1 MEKVINATTDYIM
14 KWIIVLSCGVLG
26 VLLVDQLMPFINV
39 TFMNAHPISE
49 AIETFFGV
57 FIGGMLFAVIG
68 WLFNKRLIRLISQF
82 SNRVE
87 QQLTLAPSEELLG
100 GAFGVIVGLIIA
112 NLFAL
117 ALWNIPYIGK
127 YLPIV
132 FSVFAAYIGGSVCRT
147 KNYEV
152 LNVLKKIGALK
163 AEFADKYLDNNKIVD
178 TSVIIDGRIEEIF
191 KTGFIDGTLIVP
203 HFVIKELQLLADSA
217 DDIKRAKG
225 RRALDTLNRLRVD
238 YTNMIRVDDTDYH
251 NIREV
256 DLKLLRL
263 AREIGG
269 KILTVDYNLN
279 KVAILHGIFVLN
291 INELAGA
298 VKSNIANG
306 EVMTVNLIKEGKE
319 PGQGVT
325 YLDDGTMII
334 VEDGKNFIG
343 KSVEVLVHSVF
354 QTAAG
359 RLIFARTKPNSIN
372 ERKL

>member
-1 MEKVINATTDYIM
+1 MDNVINATTDYIM
-14 KWIIVLSCGVLG
+14 KWIIVVSCGVLG
-26 VLLVDQLMPFINV
+26 ILLVDQLMPFINV

-49 AIETFFGV
+49 AVETFCWV
-57 FIGGMLFAVIG
+57 FIGGLVFAVIG
-68 WLFNKRLIRLISQF
+68 WLFNKRLIRLVNTF
-82 SNRVE
+82 SKKIER
-87 QQLTLAPSEELLG
+87 QLTLAPSEELLG
-100 GAFGVIVGLIIA
+100 GAFGVIIGLVIA

-117 ALWNIPYIGK
+117 ALWNLPYIGK

-132 FSVFAAYIGGSVCRT
+132 FSVFAAYIGGSVCKT

-152 LNVLKKIGALK
+152 LNVFKKIGAIK
-163 AEFADKYLDNNKIVD
+163 AELADKYLDNNKIVD

-191 KTGFIDGTLIVP
+191 KTGFIDGTLVVP
-203 HFVIKELQLLADSA
+203 YFVIQELQLLADSA
-217 DDIKRAKG
+217 DEIKRAKG

-238 YTNMIRVDDTDYH
+238 YTNMIRIDDTDYH
-251 NIREV
+251 NVREV

-279 KVAILHGIFVLN
+279 KVAMLHGIFVLN
-291 INELAGA
+291 INELATA

-306 EVMTVNLIKEGKE
+306 EIMTVSLIKEGKE
-319 PGQGVT
+319 PGQAVS
-325 YLDDGTMII
+325 YMDDGTMII
-334 VEDGKNFIG
+334 VEDGKNYIG

-359 RLIFARTKPNSIN
+359 RLIFARTKPNISN
-372 ERKL
+372 GRKI

>member
-1 MEKVINATTDYIM
+1 MDNVINATTDYIM
-14 KWIIVLSCGVLG
+14 KWIIVVSCGVLG
-26 VLLVDQLMPFINV
+26 ILLVDQLMPFINV

-49 AIETFFGV
+49 AVETFCWV
-57 FIGGMLFAVIG
+57 FIGGLVFAVIG
-68 WLFNKRLIRLISQF
+68 WLFNKRLIRLVNTF
-82 SNRVE
+82 SKKIER
-87 QQLTLAPSEELLG
+87 QLTLAPSEELLG
-100 GAFGVIVGLIIA
+100 GAFGVIIGLVIA

-117 ALWNIPYIGK
+117 ALWNLPYIGK

-132 FSVFAAYIGGSVCRT
+132 FSVFAAYIGGSVCKT

-152 LNVLKKIGALK
+152 LNVFKKIGAIK
-163 AEFADKYLDNNKIVD
+163 AELADKYLDNNKIVD

-191 KTGFIDGTLIVP
+191 KTGFIDGTLVVP
-203 HFVIKELQLLADSA
+203 YFVIKELQLLADSA
-217 DDIKRAKG
+217 DEIKRAKG

-238 YTNMIRVDDTDYH
+238 YTNMIRIDDTDYH
-251 NIREV
+251 NVREV

-279 KVAILHGIFVLN
+279 KVAMLHGIFVLN
-291 INELAGA
+291 INELATA

-306 EVMTVNLIKEGKE
+306 EIMTVSLIKEGKE
-319 PGQGVT
+319 PGQAVS
-325 YLDDGTMII
+325 YMDDGTMII
-334 VEDGKNFIG
+334 VEDGKNYIG

-359 RLIFARTKPNSIN
+359 RLIFARTKPNISN
-372 ERKL
+372 GRKI